1 MEKQKRKPRS
11 YKINDKDYKKSM
23 KRASKENIPL
33 ATMIE
38 EILICYGAGVTNYVF
53 FSNSKKQIKSKK

>member
-1 MEKQKRKPRS
+1 MEQQKRKVRG
-11 YKINDKDYKKSM
+11 YKITDTGYEKAM
-23 KRASKENIPL
+23 KRASKENTPL

>member
-1 MEKQKRKPRS
+1 MEQQKRKVRG
-11 YKINDKDYKKSM
+11 YKITDNNYEKAM
-23 KRASKENIPL
+23 KRASKENTPL

-53 FSNSKKQIKSKK
+53 FSN